1 MADAGRVAEAG
12 GIAGERLRQ
21 LIEKI
26 ERLEDEKRE
35 VAEQVKEVFA
45 EAKGEGFDVKV
56 MRQLLKLRRMK
67 PHDRSEQEE
76 LLDLYKAAVGMA

>member
-1 MADAGRVAEAG
+1 MADAPS
-12 GIAGERLRQ
+12 IAGDRLRQ

-35 VAEQVKEVFA
+35 VAEQIKEVFA
-45 EAKGEGFDVKV
+45 ESKGEGYDIKA

-76 LLDLYKAAVGMA
+76 LLELYKAAVGMA